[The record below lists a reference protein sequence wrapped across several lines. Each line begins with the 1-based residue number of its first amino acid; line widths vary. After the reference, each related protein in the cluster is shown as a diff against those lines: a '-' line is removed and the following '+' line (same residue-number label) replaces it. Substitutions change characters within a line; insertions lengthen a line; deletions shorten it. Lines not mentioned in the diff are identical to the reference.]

1 MGGGGRLED
10 EDAAVHPRPPYPL
23 PPTPQVVRYTARLQ
37 ETCADSDGVRNVVD
51 YCHRMGI
58 AGHAL
63 IGSGARAEDAA
74 LDATAAAEKL
84 LEGISLMEAV
94 TVSPVFVCV
103 IAAYEGVP
111 ALLRALAVVAA
122 TRMVA
127 ASSGGAGRRRGS
139 AAGMTPSTARAILG
153 GASSSVQAAKSVS
166 LPLADEVLSRTCNTL
181 AHLARVA
188 YEVSGGQVEADPE
201 YEPVN
206 PASFGIGEQAR
217 ATRGEAGGE
226 GGGRRV
232 TPPPL
237 LPRSLC
243 RCWTRTR

>member
-1 MGGGGRLED
+1 MG
-10 EDAAVHPRPPYPL
+10 V
-23 PPTPQVVRYTARLQ
+23 
-37 ETCADSDGVRNVVD
+37 
-51 YCHRMGI
+51 

-63 IGSGARAEDAA
+63 IGSGSRPEDAA

-127 ASSGGAGRRRGS
+127 AASGGAAGRRRGS
-139 AAGMTPSTARAILG
+139 AAGMTPSSARAILG
-153 GASSSVQAAKSVS
+153 GSASSVQAAKSIS

-206 PASFGIGEQAR
+206 PASFGIGTQAS
-217 ATRGEAGGE
+217 GGR
-226 GGGRRV
+226 GGGRVAR
-232 TPPPL
+232 
-237 LPRSLC
+237 R
-243 RCWTRTR
+243 